1 MSAFFKPYEG
11 TRPYLFISYAHRS
24 SEETVGTVKLLHEKG
39 YRIWYDEGIPAGS
52 DWPANIA
59 QHLNECERVIF
70 FLSERA
76 LQSHNCYS
84 EIATAYRLRK
94 PILTV
99 LLEDVRLDQKW
110 TELIGN
116 TKTIPLLDTQKE
128 RADAIL
134 RSGFITKRFKRT
146 FSERIPKGT
155 GTLIASLLFL
165 LASAGLL
172 YLQMNGLIK
181 APEKPVKETVVTA
194 TPAVT
199 EEPTPAPTL
208 QIGEAEKYF
217 ALSFPDRLQE
227 KAIRKALDQ
236 PEGEI
241 YRWQLQ
247 QIRALYFCGSMY
259 LDSAKD
265 IVFYSDGTLRVNGA
279 KVGSGQIKDLSLLKN
294 TVNLETLALI
304 SQPVTDL
311 SPLSGLTLLKEL
323 YLSGSEITGVAA
335 LKDLPSLET
344 LHLEYT
350 NVKDL
355 TPLSALPNLK
365 TVTVSLD
372 MLPLSWS
379 EDASF
384 AVVLARETKAVT
396 EETE

>member
-24 SEETVGTVKLLHEKG
+24 SEETVGTVRILHEKG

-59 QHLNECERVIF
+59 QHMNGCERVIF

-99 LLEDVRLDQKW
+99 LLEDVTPDAKW

-116 TKTIPLLDTQKE
+116 TKTIPLFKTPKE

-134 RSGFITKRFKRT
+134 RSGFLTRRFKKT

-155 GTLIASLLFL
+155 GTMIASVLFL
-165 LASAGLL
+165 AASAGLL
-172 YLQMNGLIK
+172 YLQMNGFFKL
-181 APEKPVKETVVTA
+181 PEKPAKETVATA

-199 EEPTPAPTL
+199 AEPTPAPTL

-217 ALSFPDRLQE
+217 ALTFPDRLQE

-236 PEGEI
+236 TEGEV

-247 QIRALYFCGSMY
+247 QIRELYFCGNMY
-259 LDSAKD
+259 LDSVNGV
-265 IVFYSDGTLRVNGA
+265 VFYDDGSLRVNGA

-294 TVNLETLALI
+294 AVNLDTLALI

-311 SPLSGLTLLKEL
+311 SPLSGLTLLREL
-323 YLSGSEITGVAA
+323 YLSGSAVTSVAN

-350 NVKDL
+350 NVRDL
-355 TPLSALPNLK
+355 NPLSALPNLK
-365 TVTVSLD
+365 TVTVSKE
-372 MLPLSWS
+372 MLPLIWS

-384 AVVLARETKAVT
+384 AVILARETKAVT
-396 EETE
+396 EEAE